1 MGSRQRDR
9 PRPDQPGRVGAGRRA
24 VPEHRRLDNRRA
36 RGAADSYSA
45 KAAGGGELSAGVRP
59 AADARRGV
67 SAGEKPGAGGTAG
80 TGTRTRRPLA
90 PEQRTRTVGRVGR
103 ASAAH
108 TWARASAGRPRLGST
123 GPATA
128 ARRLGRVGGIAHT
141 RAIRATAA
149 PATFTSAAG
158 GAPAAGAAVR
168 SATRAAAAV
177 RRAAS
182 ATRAPIP
189 AAASATRGVT
199 ATAADSM
206 AAAHGSAPPARA
218 AGLAAGQLR
227 GTVAAPWSAR
237 KQLERQPDRRRRA
250 LVGLRQRAVTREGIA
265 SFPGHRRT
273 AVLAGRTPGT
283 AFQRTR
289 RIVGGPGRRS

>member
-1 MGSRQRDR
+1 MGSRQRER
-9 PRPDQPGRVGAGRRA
+9 PRADQPGRVGAGRRA
-24 VPEHRRLDNRRA
+24 VPEHRRLDHRRA

-59 AADARRGV
+59 AAAARRGV
-67 SAGEKPGAGGTAG
+67 SAGAKPGAGGAAG
-80 TGTRTRRPLA
+80 AGTRTRRPLA
-90 PEQRTRTVGRVGR
+90 SEQRRRTVGRVGR
-103 ASAAH
+103 ASATH

-149 PATFTSAAG
+149 PATFTSAGRGASAAG
-158 GAPAAGAAVR
+158 GAVLPPPPAPR
-168 SATRAAAAV
+168 P
-177 RRAAS
+177 
-182 ATRAPIP
+182 PIP
-189 AAASATRGVT
+189 AAPPAPRGVT

-250 LVGLRQRAVTREGIA
+250 LVGLR
-265 SFPGHRRT
+265 
-273 AVLAGRTPGT
+273 
-283 AFQRTR
+283 
-289 RIVGGPGRRS
+289 